1 MSFETYN
8 VYFSGNIMQG
18 QDPEEVRK
26 KIGAMFKL
34 EGSKLERLFI
44 GQPVTIKKDVDMD
57 QAVKYRV
64 AFRDAGAL
72 VDIRPAEAAQSVPAS
87 SPTQNKEPDT
97 QEALTL
103 SPPNS
108 FDLSDCAVPVPPQEI
123 PDISGLTLDKS
134 GGMLDKSSPA
144 EPLEID
150 TAELELD
157 KPGVTL
163 EQVTPQTPTE
173 FDTSELELNPANQG
187 SLKEYQQT
195 AEPAPQPN
203 IDHLDLAEPDEKPI
217 GNAGF
222 KPRKS
227 S

>member
-8 VYFSGNIMQG
+8 VYFSGKIMKG

-34 EGSKLERLFI
+34 EGSKLDRLFS
-44 GQPVTIKKDVDMD
+44 GQAEAIKQGLDMD
-57 QAVKYRV
+57 HAVKYRV

-72 VDIRPAEAAQSVPAS
+72 VEIRQVESSQSEAASAPSQSRESAP
-87 SPTQNKEPDT
+87 

-108 FDLSDCAVPVPPQEI
+108 FDLSDCAVPVTPQEI
-123 PDISGLTLDKS
+123 PDISSLALDKP
-134 GGMLDKSSPA
+134 GGMLDESSPA

-150 TAELELD
+150 TDELELD
-157 KPGVTL
+157 QPGVVL
-163 EQVTPQTPTE
+163 EQVTTQVPTE

-187 SLKEYQQT
+187 SLEEYQQT
-195 AEPAPQPN
+195 AEPAPLPSIN
-203 IDHLDLAEPDEKPI
+203 HLDLAEPDEKPI
-217 GNAGF
+217 GKAGF